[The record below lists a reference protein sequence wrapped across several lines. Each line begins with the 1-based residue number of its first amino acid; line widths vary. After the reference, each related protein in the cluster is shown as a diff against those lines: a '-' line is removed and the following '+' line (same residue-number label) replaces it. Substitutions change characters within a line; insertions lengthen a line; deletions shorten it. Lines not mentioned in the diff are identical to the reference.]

1 MRVRVRH
8 RNAWWCLKCHRPLRR
23 VGPDAF
29 RPDHL
34 GLGGPRGHWDAPM
47 SISACGKKK
56 GAPKAPPHRSVP
68 RTATAFPGRCI
79 ARSCINHVH
88 RSTGEGRVGQIRS
101 RCALVVSGARASI
114 VCRWRMDPAGDLV
127 KNPVGNHAPCK
138 RAEYWAPPSCK
149 ETRCEDRGNRWHRME
164 FAEAVNAQPWPPRVQ
179 PSRERGPVCTPV
191 EPERAHNREVA
202 RVPDVR
208 QVMIHVDQNP
218 TGEERTNPGDR
229 PSSAPEW
236 HGQHGGSEGVV
247 WRKHHQQG

>member
-68 RTATAFPGRCI
+68 RTATAFPGRFV
-79 ARSCINHVH
+79 ARSCINHVY

-101 RCALVVSGARASI
+101 RCALVVSGARPSI
-114 VCRWRMDPAGDLV
+114 VCRWRMDPAGNFV
-127 KNPVGNHAPCK
+127 KNPVGNHAPCEC
-138 RAEYWAPPSCK
+138 AEHWAPPSCK
-149 ETRCEDRGNRWHRME
+149 ETRCEDRGNRWH
-164 FAEAVNAQPWPPRVQ
+164 
-179 PSRERGPVCTPV
+179 
-191 EPERAHNREVA
+191 
-202 RVPDVR
+202 
-208 QVMIHVDQNP
+208 
-218 TGEERTNPGDR
+218 
-229 PSSAPEW
+229 
-236 HGQHGGSEGVV
+236 
-247 WRKHHQQG
+247 